1 LSFRNLPTT
10 KKLPENI
17 DADVLRYAGVFRV
30 KKMNIVQEIL
40 TVRGCSDLTEAAFF
54 DTSDSSNF
62 GLPSGLPGLK
72 GPVRSRLIDDGASMG
87 NDSFGSYGQ
96 RMRSSP
102 QKIDRSDLRKDD
114 RWGSAKSSEGG
125 SWKGKLTS
133 PSFSGKNSNRSRWVK
148 MEEEDSWRKSS
159 DDAVRE
165 PRYSWNDKNIQA
177 AQAHDTDDTTPEWAT
192 INPNQKIQITADVI
206 EAERQKMQAVW
217 RKELEDKKKG
227 QDSLEE
233 IDDDEIE
240 KWKKEQEEQDKREPV
255 GAPSSVPSRGAPV
268 VGIPSARPDGLP
280 MKGQQVNLSQLFGAG
295 ASPQQPMQQME
306 NNIASQLSHTHIS
319 NNDSIGSPPDQGRN
333 LLAMLNSAPPQGMP
347 PPSMGRPLGPIP
359 PGHMGPPGPMQQPYR
374 PMPPPGHVL
383 PPNMMVP
390 PGFVPNNMMP
400 RPGIAPPPG
409 MQGAPMPQNF
419 PPHLVGSKPPPGAQM
434 NPMPP
439 QQHMLSPPSGV
450 QAGQQINVAALFAG
464 GGASRPPAHAMNQQ
478 PQSQH
483 QPSLAEIVRNSSHQ

>member
-1 LSFRNLPTT
+1 M
-10 KKLPENI
+10 
-17 DADVLRYAGVFRV
+17 AVC
-30 KKMNIVQEIL
+30 
-40 TVRGCSDLTEAAFF
+40 GCSDLTEAAFF
-54 DTSDSSNF
+54 DTPDSSKF

-87 NDSFGSYGQ
+87 NDSFGSYSQ

-102 QKIDRSDLRKDD
+102 QKIDRFDSRKDD
-114 RWGSAKSSEGG
+114 RWGSSKSSEGG
-125 SWKGKLTS
+125 SWKGKMTS

-165 PRYSWNDKNIQA
+165 PRYAWNEKNIQA
-177 AQAHDTDDTTPEWAT
+177 AQTQDTDEATPEWAT

-206 EAERQKMQAVW
+206 EAERQKMQAAW

-255 GAPSSVPSRGAPV
+255 GAPSSVPSGGAPV
-268 VGIPSARPDGLP
+268 VGISSARPEGLP
-280 MKGQQVNLSQLFGAG
+280 VKGQQVNLSQLFGAA
-295 ASPQQPMQQME
+295 ASSQQSMQQRQME
-306 NNIASQLSHTHIS
+306 NSIASQLSHTHIR

-333 LLAMLNSAPPQGMP
+333 LLAMLNSAPSQGMP
-347 PPSMGRPLGPIP
+347 PPPMGRALGPMP

-374 PMPPPGHVL
+374 PMPPPS
-383 PPNMMVP
+383 MMGP
-390 PGFVPNNMMP
+390 PGFVPNNLMP
-400 RPGIAPPPG
+400 RPGMAPPPG

-419 PPHLVGSKPPPGAQM
+419 PAHLLGLKQPGQVPPGAQM

-450 QAGQQINVAALFAG
+450 QPGQQINVAALFAG
-464 GGASRPPAHAMNQQ
+464 GGASRPPAHVMNQPPQ
-478 PQSQH
+478 PQH